1 MKQLR
6 ISKLAELD
14 LDKIWHH
21 VAKKS
26 DSIET
31 ANRVVDSITKHF
43 STLARQPT
51 AGRGREELAPGLR
64 SFPAEDYVVYYRESG
79 PRVIISRV
87 IHGKRDQEK
96 AFTDDDDKG

>member
-1 MKQLR
+1 MKGLR
-6 ISKLAELD
+6 VSKLAELD

-26 DSIET
+26 GSIET
-31 ANRVVDSITKHF
+31 ADHVVDSVTQYF
-43 STLARQPT
+43 STLARQPK

-64 SFPAEDYVVYYRESG
+64 SIPAKDYVVYYRESG
-79 PRVIISRV
+79 TRVIISRV

-96 AFTDDDDKG
+96 ALTDDNDKG